1 MDNKQINKDWTLRED
16 RTPRKK
22 DVVIDP
28 NFLLGVVVNTEGEFN
43 RKKLWVED
51 NHGNEIYSGEPSDL
65 FKVANREQ
73 TVSFY
78 LDYKKNTGWVKG
90 RIYSV
95 KGKDYP
101 LCLVDMGYD
110 LVKQEM
116 LYVFRDLTSPTLKH
130 FKTLNESLV
139 DPIDSW
145 YYEVASNFFSSDASI
160 LSHKIEISL
169 HQIEPQPSAWAVTGS
184 AFAFPSQDV
193 AESEIKK
200 WIDRM
205 KIRRA
210 ASALSLA
217 PKTSL
222 SGVAISED
230 GFLYVTDF
238 DTVVGQP
245 GFFNSK
251 VAAAVALVALGE
263 PTWINALQVDL
274 DSYDI

>member
-22 DVVIDP
+22 DVVIDT
-28 NFLLGVVVNTEGEFN
+28 NFLLGVVTKSEGEFN
-43 RKKLWVED
+43 KKKLWVED
-51 NHGNEIYSGEPSDL
+51 IQGNEIYTAEPAEA
-65 FKVANREQ
+65 FRVANRDQ

-78 LDYKKNTGWVKG
+78 MEYKNNTGWLKG
-90 RIYSV
+90 RIYTV

-101 LCLVDMGYD
+101 LQLVDLGYD

-130 FKTLNESLV
+130 FKTLDESLV

-145 YYEVASNFFSSDASI
+145 YYETAANMFSGEGSVLNHKVEIALRELSTEPGAWTVA
-160 LSHKIEISL
+160 
-169 HQIEPQPSAWAVTGS
+169 GS
-184 AFAFPSQDV
+184 AFNFPSREV
-193 AESEIKK
+193 AENEIQK

-210 ASALSLA
+210 ASVFSLA

-222 SGVAISED
+222 SGVAISQD
-230 GFLYVTDF
+230 GFLYVTNFGDMS
-238 DTVVGQP
+238 GQP
-245 GFFNSK
+245 GIFNSK

-263 PTWINALQVDL
+263 TVWANALQLDL